1 MMQLFLLIITM
12 VTCQKILSMQS
23 NLPESK
29 IYHYENEVVEE
40 LSEFEQKINYK
51 NGKTISIREWRLN
64 DDIQTK
70 LLTIESINT
79 ENKTGSLLQISTDS
93 NNNYEEKT
101 IEYKMQSPKKI
112 DPALIKTKVSKLIGK
127 NPHYNQESK

>member
-29 IYHYENEVVEE
+29 IYHYENEVIEE
-40 LSEFEQKINYK
+40 LSEFEQKINYT
-51 NGKTISIREWRLN
+51 NGKTISIREYRLN